1 MCPVTASPKWA
12 TNITRAGEFCLLYSP
27 IDIQRPA
34 LSRLLAHICRV
45 PERMNGG
52 LRGSEGQGG
61 GTVEAQWEA
70 IFWLLRQCL
79 GSLLDLS
86 VALVRGQ
93 RGMNIR

>member
-1 MCPVTASPKWA
+1 
-12 TNITRAGEFCLLYSP
+12 
-27 IDIQRPA
+27 
-34 LSRLLAHICRV
+34 
-45 PERMNGG
+45 MNGG